1 MQKGS
6 SLLSSVVVCRN
17 SQGAEITA
25 NILRLRRYSV
35 AFEIYNPYSILQ
47 LSEVLRDFRIRVGDR
62 VVYQGEAVV
71 AGLVNTGILLVCEA
85 TLGNAWLDVDFLS
98 ESDGRK
104 PLGGQF
110 EAFVQE
116 WKRAHEVDSA
126 FKLTVADMQNML
138 IGLQRWMEQIDL
150 GIRATPTKDRP
161 TLEREIITQLENRVG
176 EELHPIMESFEDA
189 VSQIPEGREATHKFY
204 IRRQIHPMVLCSPF
218 TYRTFHK
225 PLGYA
230 GDYEMVNMMVRD
242 PYEGGSLFAKVLNHV
257 FLQTAPVS
265 AHRNRIDYLSSTI
278 REEAERNAQK
288 GKRTRILNLGCGPAH
303 EIQRFLENEE
313 LSDLCDLTLLDFNAE
328 TIEHAQ
334 KALTQVRT
342 QSGRVT
348 PITLLQRSVHQLL
361 RQATTGDVDLQWE
374 SYDIVYCAG
383 LFDYLSQRVCRR
395 LNDLFA
401 RLLAPGGLM
410 MVTNVS
416 TNNPSRAWME
426 FVLEWNLIYRDDAAM
441 MEIAPLNGGQFDTE
455 LKRDPTG
462 VNLFLEVRKRVNDG
476 SGSGAG

>member
-35 AFEIYNPYSILQ
+35 AFEVYNPYSILQ

-98 ESDGRK
+98 DREGRE
-104 PLGGQF
+104 PLADQF
-110 EAFVQE
+110 DTFVQD
-116 WKRAHEVDSA
+116 WKRAHEVDSS
-126 FKLTVADMQNML
+126 FKLTVADMQNLL
-138 IGLQRWMEQIDL
+138 IGMQRWLEQIDL
-150 GIRATPTKDRP
+150 GIRATDTMDRP
-161 TLEREIITQLENRVG
+161 TLEREIISQLEERVL
-176 EELHPIMESFEDA
+176 EEIGPVMESFESA
-189 VSQIPEGREATHKFY
+189 VAQVPEGREATHKFY
-204 IRRQIHPMVLCSPF
+204 VRRQIHPLVLCSPF
-218 TYRTFHK
+218 TYRIFHK

-242 PYEGGSLFAKVLNHV
+242 PYEGGSLFAKILNHA
-257 FLQTAPVS
+257 FLETAPVV
-265 AHRNRIDYLSSTI
+265 AHRNRIDYLTATL
-278 REEAERNAQK
+278 RAEAERNAQV
-288 GKRTRILNLGCGPAH
+288 GKRTRVLNLGCGPAH

-328 TIEHAQ
+328 TIEYTQ
-334 KALTQVRT
+334 KALTKVRT
-342 QSGRVT
+342 QAGRVT
-348 PITLLQRSVHQLL
+348 PISLLQRSVHQLL

-374 SYDIVYCAG
+374 SYELVYCAG

-395 LNDLFA
+395 LNDLFV

-410 MVTNVS
+410 VVTNVS
-416 TNNPSRAWME
+416 DSNPSRAWME

-441 MEIAPLNGGQFDTE
+441 MEIAPLNGGQFETE
-455 LKRDPTG
+455 LKRDITG
-462 VNLFLEVRKRVNDG
+462 VNLFLEVRKRAKDG
-476 SGSGAG
+476 GSR

>member
-35 AFEIYNPYSILQ
+35 AFEVYNPYSILQ

-98 ESDGRK
+98 DREGRE
-104 PLGGQF
+104 PLADQF
-110 EAFVQE
+110 NSFVQD
-116 WKRAHEVDSA
+116 WKRAHEVDSS
-126 FKLTVADMQNML
+126 FKLMVADMQNL
-138 IGLQRWMEQIDL
+138 FIGLQRWMEQIDL
-150 GIRATPTKDRP
+150 GIRATATMNRP
-161 TLEREIITQLENRVG
+161 TLEREIISQLEDRVIN
-176 EELHPIMESFEDA
+176 EIRPVMENFEDA
-189 VSQIPEGREATHKFY
+189 VAEVPEGREATHKFY
-204 IRRQIHPMVLCSPF
+204 VRRQIHPLVLCSPF

-230 GDYEMVNMMVRD
+230 GDYEMVNMMMRD
-242 PYEGGSLFAKVLNHV
+242 PYEGGSLFAKILNHA
-257 FLQTAPVS
+257 FLQTAPVV
-265 AHRNRIDYLSSTI
+265 AHRNRIEYLCSTL
-278 REEAERNAQK
+278 RAEAERNALT
-288 GKRTRILNLGCGPAH
+288 GKRTRVLNLGCGPAH

-313 LSDLCDLTLLDFNAE
+313 LSDLCDITLLDFNAE
-328 TIEHAQ
+328 TIEHTQ

-348 PITLLQRSVHQLL
+348 PISLLQRSVHQLL

-374 SYDIVYCAG
+374 SYDVVYCAG

-395 LNDLFA
+395 LNDLFV

-416 TNNPSRAWME
+416 SDNPSRAWME

-441 MEIAPLNGGQFDTE
+441 MEIAPLNGGQFETE
-455 LKRDPTG
+455 LRKDVTG
-462 VNLFLEVRKRVNDG
+462 VNLFLEVRKRANDG
-476 SGSGAG
+476 GR

>member
-35 AFEIYNPYSILQ
+35 AFEVYNPYSILQ

-62 VVYQGEAVV
+62 VVYQGQAVV

-98 ESDGRK
+98 DREGRE
-104 PLGGQF
+104 PLTDQF
-110 EAFVQE
+110 DSFVQD
-116 WKRAHEVDSA
+116 WKRAHEVDSS
-126 FKLTVADMQNML
+126 FKLTVADMQNLL
-138 IGLQRWMEQIDL
+138 IGMQRWMEQIDL
-150 GIRATPTKDRP
+150 GIRATTSVDRP
-161 TLEREIITQLENRVG
+161 TLEREIISQLEDRVG
-176 EELHPIMESFEDA
+176 EEIQPVMENFENA
-189 VSQIPEGREATHKFY
+189 VREIPEGREATHKFY
-204 IRRQIHPMVLCSPF
+204 VRRQIHPLVLCSPF

-242 PYEGGSLFAKVLNHV
+242 PYEGGSLFAKLINNS
-257 FLQTAPVS
+257 FLQTPPVI
-265 AHRNRIDYLSSTI
+265 AHRNRIAYLNTKL
-278 REEAERNAQK
+278 RTEAERNALQ

-303 EIQRFLENEE
+303 EIQKFLENEE
-313 LSDLCDLTLLDFNAE
+313 LSDLCDITLLDFNAE
-328 TIEHAQ
+328 TIDYTQ
-334 KALTQVRT
+334 KKLAQVRT

-348 PITLLQRSVHQLL
+348 PISLLQRSVHQLL

-374 SYDIVYCAG
+374 SYDVVYCAG

-410 MVTNVS
+410 LVTNVS
-416 TNNPSRAWME
+416 DQNPSRAWME
-426 FVLEWNLIYRDDAAM
+426 FVLEWNLIYRDDSAM
-441 MEIAPLNGGQFDTE
+441 MEIAPLNGGQFETE
-455 LKRDPTG
+455 LNRDETG
-462 VNLFLEVRKRVNDG
+462 VNLFLEIRKRLENGGVG
-476 SGSGAG
+476 